1 MVQDSYQQAGI
12 SFELKLIAEQ
22 ELPGSLQ
29 DLVQCVLN
37 LFSNARDAVVAGHD
51 AAGLIRVAI
60 DVEEQKRLT
69 IEVSDTGG
77 GIPPQLLHS
86 LFDPYVTSKF
96 RTQGVGLGLFVVR
109 QIIEQRFNGTVTAAN
124 HDRGAVLTIAIPLRQ
139 ETV

>member
-1 MVQDSYQQAGI
+1 
-12 SFELKLIAEQ
+12 
-22 ELPGSLQ
+22 
-29 DLVQCVLN
+29 
-37 LFSNARDAVVAGHD
+37 VAGHD
-51 AAGLIRVAI
+51 AAGLIRVEI

-69 IEVSDTGG
+69 IAVSDTGG

-109 QIIEQRFNGTVTAAN
+109 QIIEQRFNGTVIAAN
-124 HDRGAVLTIAIPLRQ
+124 QDRGAVITIAIPLKQ